1 MSKNPCDLLR
11 EALVIIGSAAPY
23 TWNAKDS
30 AAWSERAAAFVK
42 AHRDIKPLDGEWQS
56 ERPTQGLWWLS
67 LHPDHRNK
75 VEDWPEV
82 VPVYVD
88 SAGGC
93 FSAGVYVAGN
103 DYILTGALW
112 QRPTVPGDPF
122 AKRGK

>member
-1 MSKNPCDLLR
+1 MTPANPHSTAR
-11 EALVIIGSAAPY
+11 EAPP
-23 TWNAKDS
+23 AK
-30 AAWSERAAAFVK
+30 
-42 AHRDIKPLDGEWQS
+42 HRWAKGEKPW
-56 ERPTQGLWWLS
+56 RLS

>member
-1 MSKNPCDLLR
+1 MSTIEEIRKRVEGWAERRSSRVSVAEFEAEADQAQQDRATLL
-11 EALVIIGSAAPY
+11 AA
-23 TWNAKDS
+23 
-30 AAWSERAAAFVK
+30 
-42 AHRDIKPLDGEWQS
+42 LDGEWQS

-93 FSAGVYVAGN
+93 FSVGVYVAGN

-112 QRPTVPGDPF
+112 QRRTVPGDPF
-122 AKRGK
+122 AKGGGK